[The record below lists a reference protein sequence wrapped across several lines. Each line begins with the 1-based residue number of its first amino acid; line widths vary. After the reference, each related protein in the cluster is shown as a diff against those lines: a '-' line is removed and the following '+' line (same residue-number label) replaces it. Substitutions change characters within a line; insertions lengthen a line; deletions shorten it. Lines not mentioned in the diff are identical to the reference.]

1 MLNFKHKHVVQTRD
15 PKLAF
20 YSTTGD
26 PIDNTKKIF
35 ARHILSMEIGEIK
48 YNLIHTSKKAV
59 ALLGLLCHVA
69 TLALN
74 VATFQCCDV

>member
-48 YNLIHTSKKAV
+48 YRRIHTNKKAV
-59 ALLGLLCHVA
+59 AQKKKNKSFNFFLIYKKSLY
-69 TLALN
+69 
-74 VATFQCCDV
+74 